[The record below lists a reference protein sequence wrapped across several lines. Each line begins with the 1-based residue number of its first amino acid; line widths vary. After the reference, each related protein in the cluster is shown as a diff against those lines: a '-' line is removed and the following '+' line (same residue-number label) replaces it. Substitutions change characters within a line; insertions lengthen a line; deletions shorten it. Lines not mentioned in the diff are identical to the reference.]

1 MRGLKP
7 DPNIIGAR
15 LLQAVPS
22 PLCSSCS
29 PKPLMIIC
37 RNKWRYLWFKCNI
50 SCSSPQKS
58 AQHQCHLLL
67 PQTAGLFH
75 DPIKLQATEQLPP
88 LGAHGNQQTSDGY
101 TFNKQSFKW
110 LHAKYVQ
117 TSVINSLFNYKSS
130 NTGCP
135 KGKRVLHHRFQTL
148 GKRWKHKDV
157 TAKCFNLFWGVW
169 NQWWSTKPACL
180 LKRNNKK
187 LCSDMSQNQSI
198 INCAVL
204 HFCPSPKQHVY
215 MQVSALGW
223 KTCLNSD
230 GNLGSI

>member
-22 PLCSSCS
+22 PLCFSCFL
-29 PKPLMIIC
+29 KPLMIIC

-135 KGKRVLHHRFQTL
+135 KGKQVLHYRFQTL

-157 TAKCFNLFWGVW
+157 G
-169 NQWWSTKPACL
+169 Q
-180 LKRNNKK
+180 
-187 LCSDMSQNQSI
+187 
-198 INCAVL
+198 VL
-204 HFCPSPKQHVY
+204 
-215 MQVSALGW
+215 
-223 KTCLNSD
+223 
-230 GNLGSI
+230 

>member
-1 MRGLKP
+1 MTPLKFQELITLWPSRCSQLNLETLPDKSEIWNDGFWGECKRAVTKKTLSGSTTNSTRIKGINKPGLKP
-7 DPNIIGAR
+7 DPNTIGAR

-22 PLCSSCS
+22 PLCPSCS

-37 RNKWRYLWFKCNI
+37 CNRWIKCNN

-75 DPIKLQATEQLPP
+75 DPIKLQATERLPP
-88 LGAHGNQQTSDGY
+88 PGAHGNQQTSDGY

-135 KGKRVLHHRFQTL
+135 KGKQVLHHRFQTL

-157 TAKCFNLFWGVW
+157 G
-169 NQWWSTKPACL
+169 Q
-180 LKRNNKK
+180 
-187 LCSDMSQNQSI
+187 
-198 INCAVL
+198 VL
-204 HFCPSPKQHVY
+204 
-215 MQVSALGW
+215 
-223 KTCLNSD
+223 
-230 GNLGSI
+230 